1 MCGGDKDAVEIAKPY
16 LECYSRS
23 VQHNGGPGKGQH
35 TKMANQIVLAG
46 NMAGMAEGLL
56 YASKMGLDIRQTIE
70 TISSGAASSTALSV
84 MGKRVADGN
93 FDPGFYIEH
102 YVKDMEIVLEE
113 AARVNL
119 SLPCL
124 SLVKQLYVAL
134 KAQGHEKL
142 GTQALVKVL

>member
-1 MCGGDKDAVEIAKPY
+1 
-16 LECYSRS
+16 
-23 VQHNGGPGKGQH
+23 
-35 TKMANQIVLAG
+35 
-46 NMAGMAEGLL
+46 
-56 YASKMGLDIRQTIE
+56 
-70 TISSGAASSTALSV
+70 